1 MTAAAIAA
9 LAQAF
14 AQGLPYAIAAINEM
28 RTTADPTPDQWASWN
43 AAADKAAADLDA
55 AACGAK
61 GE

>member
-28 RTTADPTPDQWASWN
+28 KATSDPTPDQWKAWN
-43 AAADKAAADLDA
+43 AAADQASADLDA
-55 AACGAK
+55 AAGGK
-61 GE
+61 TE